1 MPILGKTLLTLE
13 EVKTATG
20 LSEKS
25 IRREMEAGRL
35 LSRLLRCRRRFL
47 CCDVEAYLQ
56 APLRITSR

>member
-13 EVKTATG
+13 EIKVATG

-25 IRREMEAGRL
+25 IRREMAKGL
-35 LSRLLRCRRRFL
+35 LASRLLCGKRRFL
-47 CCDVEAYLQ
+47 ASDVEAYLA